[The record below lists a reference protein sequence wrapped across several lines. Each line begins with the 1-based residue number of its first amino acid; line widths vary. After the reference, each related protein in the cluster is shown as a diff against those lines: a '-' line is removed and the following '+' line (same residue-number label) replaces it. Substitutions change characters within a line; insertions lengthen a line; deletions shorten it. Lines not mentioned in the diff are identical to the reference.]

1 MADRHLTRVLS
12 WGRGFVVVA
21 VTLTLAS
28 CSSSDRA
35 APGPTSSTSSSRPT
49 TPTGS
54 TESTTVPAP
63 ATTFPA
69 ADKTSSVPLER
80 VVERQVSLKGGGGP
94 DWMTVGFG
102 SLWVKRDNNVVVRL
116 APDGTVL
123 ATIDPGVF
131 AEPVC
136 QGLGVSDHA
145 IWGCAAPGKI
155 ARIDPQTN
163 QVSAI
168 LDIPKVNEQGRL
180 PTYDGRIWVLTGDGD
195 QLVGI
200 SERTNRASRTVP
212 LGVFCTDVAD
222 QPVRATLWV
231 ACPYD
236 GVVLRVD
243 LDGGKVTGR
252 VGGLQQAAALTA
264 STESVWVC
272 TKKGIAQVDVAS
284 MTVTTLQLMA
294 AGLSCNLRLIDD
306 ALWVRTGWR
315 TSPFLARI
323 DTSSGQLVQ
332 TVSRPGRISGGDF
345 ISFAD
350 ALWVSSYEQ
359 ELVFKLESVESL
371 SRR

>member
-1 MADRHLTRVLS
+1 MTNRQWTGALR
-12 WGRGFVVVA
+12 WGRASVAMA
-21 VTLTLAS
+21 VTLTLVS
-28 CSSSDRA
+28 CSSSDSA
-35 APGPTSSTSSSRPT
+35 APGPTSSASTSRPT
-49 TPTGS
+49 TPAGP
-54 TESTTVPAP
+54 TESTTVAAP
-63 ATTFPA
+63 PTTFPA
-69 ADKTSSVPLER
+69 ADKANSVPLDR
-80 VVERQVSLKGGGGP
+80 VMERQISLKGGGGP

-116 APDGTVL
+116 APDGTIL

-136 QGLGVSDHA
+136 QGLGASDHA

-168 LDIPKVNEQGRL
+168 LDIPKVNEEGRL
-180 PTYDGRIWVLTGDGD
+180 PAYDGRVWMLTGDGD

-200 SERTNRASRTVP
+200 SERTNRPSQTIP

-222 QPVRATLWV
+222 QPVGPTLWV

-243 LDGGKVTGR
+243 LGEGKVTDQ
-252 VGGLQQAAALTA
+252 VGGMPQAAGLTA

-284 MTVTTLQLMA
+284 MAVTTLQRMA
-294 AGLSCNLRLIDD
+294 AGFACNLRLIDD

-332 TVSRPGRISGGDF
+332 SVSRPGRISGGDF
-345 ISFAD
+345 ISFAGS
-350 ALWVSSYEQ
+350 LWVSSYEQ
-359 ELVFKLESVESL
+359 ELVFKLNQSKL
-371 SRR
+371 

>member
-1 MADRHLTRVLS
+1 MADTLRTRAMR
-12 WGRGFVVVA
+12 WGTAVA
-21 VTLTLAS
+21 LLAMTSTLVS
-28 CSSSDRA
+28 CSSSDSA
-35 APGPTSSTSSSRPT
+35 APGPTASTATTGPT
-49 TPTGS
+49 TPTGTTGS
-54 TESTTVPAP
+54 TILAP
-63 ATTFPA
+63 PPTTFPA
-69 ADKTSSVPLER
+69 DLEIDRVPLNR
-80 VVERQVSLKGGGGP
+80 VETGRVPLKGGGGP
-94 DWMTVGFG
+94 DWMAVGFG

-116 APDGTVL
+116 APDGTIL

-131 AEPVC
+131 EQPVC

-145 IWGCAAPGKI
+145 VWGCAAPGKI

-163 QVSAI
+163 QVAAI

-180 PTYDGRIWVLTGDGD
+180 PAYDGRVWVLTGDGD

-200 SERTNRASRTVP
+200 SERSNRPDRTIP
-212 LGVFCTDVAD
+212 LDLFCTDVAD
-222 QPVRATLWV
+222 RLIGAALWV

-243 LDGGKVTGR
+243 LHEGKVTGR
-252 VGGLQQAAALTA
+252 IGGMPQAAGLTA

-284 MTVTTLQLMA
+284 MTVITLQRMA
-294 AGLSCNLRLIDD
+294 AGFSCNLRLIAD

-323 DTSSGQLVQ
+323 DTSTGRLVQ
-332 TVSRPGRISGGDF
+332 AISRSGPISGGDF

-350 ALWVSSYEQ
+350 SLWVSSYEQ
-359 ELVFKLESVESL
+359 ELVFKLDPA
-371 SRR
+371 RF